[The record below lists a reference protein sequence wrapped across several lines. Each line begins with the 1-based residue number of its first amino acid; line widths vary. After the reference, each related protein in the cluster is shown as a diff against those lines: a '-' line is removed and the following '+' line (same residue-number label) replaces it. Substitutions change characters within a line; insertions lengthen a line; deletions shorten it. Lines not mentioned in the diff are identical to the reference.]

1 MAANSKAIKQRIKSV
16 KNTKKITKAM
26 EMVAAAK
33 MRKAVEATL
42 STRQYALLARELMTK
57 LSEFEESNTTL
68 LSIRPVKKVL
78 LVVVSSNRGLC
89 GSFNTNMYKKA
100 QQFITHLPEY
110 ARQVKKDGE
119 VIEPEEQV
127 EVDVLGIGK
136 KSAVFAKKQNKSL
149 IAVFEHLKESPH
161 FQDVLPICKM
171 VIDSFKEA
179 TYDKVFVAYT
189 EYKSSVVQIPTL
201 RQLLPISK
209 ISIDAMLDMS
219 GSKSTSEEISDEL
232 SLDRMIFEP
241 DAETILRTILP
252 RLLEVQLYQTVLESS
267 ASEYSARMVAMKNA
281 SDSAGDMIQQLSLEY
296 NKNRQAAI
304 TREIAE
310 IVGGAVALE

>member
-1 MAANSKAIKQRIKSV
+1 MGANSKAIKQRIKSV

-42 STRQYALLARELMTK
+42 ATRHYAVLARELMDK
-57 LSEFEESNTTL
+57 LSLFEESKTSL

-89 GSFNTNMYKKA
+89 GSFNTNIFKKA
-100 QQFITHLPEY
+100 ETLLTHLPEY
-110 ARQVKKDGE
+110 ARQVKKDGT
-119 VIEPEEQV
+119 VLDANDGIT
-127 EVDVLGIGK
+127 VDVLGIGK
-136 KSAVFAKKQNKSL
+136 KSAAFAKKQSRPL
-149 IAVFEHLKESPH
+149 IAVFDHLRESPD
-161 FQDVLPICKM
+161 FEDILSVSNM
-171 VIDSFKEA
+171 VIAGFKQER
-179 TYDKVFVAYT
+179 YDKVFVAYT
-189 EYKSSVVQIPTL
+189 DYKSSVVQIPAL

-209 ISIDAMLDMS
+209 KQIDEMIESA
-219 GSKSTSEEISDEL
+219 GSHRVNEEFVNEL
-232 SLDRMIFEP
+232 ALDRTIFEP
-241 DAETILRTILP
+241 NAEKILHIILP
-252 RLLEVQLYQTVLESS
+252 RLLEVQLYQAILESS

-281 SDSAGDMIQQLSLEY
+281 SDAAGDMIQQLSLEY

>member
-1 MAANSKAIKQRIKSV
+1 MGANSKAIKQRIKSV

-42 STRQYALLARELMTK
+42 ATRHYAVLARELMDK
-57 LSEFEESNTTL
+57 LSFFEESKTSL
-68 LSIRPVKKVL
+68 LSIRPVQNIL

-89 GSFNTNMYKKA
+89 GSFNTNLFKKA
-100 QQFITHLPEY
+100 QTLLMNLPEY
-110 ARQVKKDGE
+110 ARQVKKDGTVLE
-119 VIEPEEQV
+119 AKE
-127 EVDVLGIGK
+127 DVAVHILGIGK
-136 KSAVFAKKQNKSL
+136 KSVGFAKKQEKPL
-149 IAVFEHLKESPH
+149 VAVFDTLGESPDFEH
-161 FQDVLPICKM
+161 ILPIANM
-171 VIDSFKEA
+171 AIQGFTQG

-189 EYKSSVVQIPTL
+189 DYKSSVVQIPAV

-209 ISIDAMLDMS
+209 KEITEMIESADE
-219 GSKSTSEEISDEL
+219 KHVSEQFAQEL
-232 SLDRMIFEP
+232 VLDRTIFEP
-241 DAETILRTILP
+241 NAQTILDTILP
-252 RLLEVQLYQTVLESS
+252 RLLEVQLYQAILESS
-267 ASEYSARMVAMKNA
+267 ASEYSARMLAMKSA
-281 SDSAGDMIQQLSLEY
+281 SDAAGDMIQQLSLEY